1 MSRRKNES
9 PEIEKRK
16 QETGDKLMTEKKMD
30 ERLKSNMK
38 LVLFIFSLILCLWLI
53 KMLFP
58 IITLIIIALL
68 IVYLIEPLVGLL
80 SKIRIPEPLAAVI
93 VFIIFFLSLLLLIYL
108 IPPLIFKELS
118 QLAGYLATDFKQY
131 IYFILEQ
138 LKRLDLLYNTTF
150 SQTITASILSFLESL
165 PLHIMRWLGNITTFK
180 IPLLNELWLL
190 FTLFFLILFLLLDI
204 DHIKATIVTLFPP
217 SYHDEVL
224 NVINIIDSK
233 VGAYLRGNVLRCTIV
248 GVATGFGLHF
258 LGMPFALL
266 FGIIAGILN
275 VIHNIGPVLAA
286 VPAVLISLTP
296 NTPHPLLVIGLYLLI
311 QTIDPFILTPVLLGK
326 AVDLRPIT
334 VIIAILCGAKL
345 MGLLG
350 LIIAIPFTAVLKV
363 LINQYYLKKTG
374 IEVVKDKT
382 DIIIKEKIIG
392 AKNKMNKTKKD
403 KTKGHKTLDPSSKK
417 K

>member
-1 MSRRKNES
+1 
-9 PEIEKRK
+9 
-16 QETGDKLMTEKKMD
+16 MD

-38 LVLFIFSLILCLWLI
+38 LVLFIFSLILCVWLI

-68 IVYLIEPLVGLL
+68 IVYLIEPLVGWLC
-80 SKIRIPEPLAAVI
+80 KVRIPESLAAVI
-93 VFIIFFLSLLLLIYL
+93 VFVIFFLFLLLLIYF

-138 LKRLDLLYNTTF
+138 LKRLDLIYNTAIT
-150 SQTITASILSFLESL
+150 QTITTGILTFLEDL
-165 PLHIMRWLGNITTFK
+165 PLLIMRWLGNIATFK
-180 IPLLNELWLL
+180 VPFLSELWLV
-190 FTLFFLILFLLLDI
+190 FALFFLILFLLLDI
-204 DHIKATIVTLFPP
+204 DKIKATIVTFFPQ
-217 SYHDEVL
+217 SYHHEVL
-224 NVINIIDSK
+224 NVINIIDAK

-248 GVATGFGLHF
+248 GIATGLGLYF

-266 FGIIAGILN
+266 FGIIAGLLN

-296 NTPHPLLVIGLYLLI
+296 DTPHPLLVIGLYLVI
-311 QTIDPFILTPVLLGK
+311 QTIDPFILTPFLLGK

-350 LIIAIPFTAVLKV
+350 LVIAIPFTAVLKV
-363 LINQYYLKKTG
+363 LINQYYLKKEETG
-374 IEVVKDKT
+374 DRKQRVKQKIKDK
-382 DIIIKEKIIG
+382 KL
-392 AKNKMNKTKKD
+392 KTKD
-403 KTKGHKTLDPSSKK
+403 KGQVSVGGRQGVGDREQEAGKNHEAGDKNQEMET
-417 K
+417 